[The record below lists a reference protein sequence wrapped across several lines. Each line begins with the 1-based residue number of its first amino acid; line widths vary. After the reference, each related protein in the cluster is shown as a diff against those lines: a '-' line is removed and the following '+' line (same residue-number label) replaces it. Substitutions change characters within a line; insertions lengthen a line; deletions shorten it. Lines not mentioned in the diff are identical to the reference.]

1 MLKLKWRGYPM
12 QVILAFIL
20 LMGTLLVQV
29 LAFVY
34 DATLCY
40 LITCKSIT
48 YIGYIHTH
56 THIKVMHLMCLVL
69 NPRPQPPP
77 RTCKVKRCRK
87 KKITSFMYFSICII
101 NIYMLDCWPVGY
113 LWKEVF
119 LQAFNISKQFLHWH
133 RVHMDKIN
141 LRIYFLIHCI

>member
-12 QVILAFIL
+12 QVTCLYSFDGYFVSASAGLCLWCYIMLFDNL
-20 LMGTLLVQV
+20 QV
-29 LAFVY
+29 NYVY
-34 DATLCY
+34 WVY
-40 LITCKSIT
+40 
-48 YIGYIHTH
+48 TH